1 METIISFFGYVPPSR
16 RCCFLLIV
24 QQCMLTKREYAEL
37 QPTNWY
43 PVSNSSWGPNMS
55 QVVRPFWRRKANKW
69 KVTRS
74 VKGKSVRGISFSQI
88 VASFCRFKK
97 LSYLWYL
104 LYLFMIK
111 KVSPYCWW
119 IHSQPRR
126 WRRWLYLL
134 SSSTTACYYEWIY
147 MHSSV
152 RIFIAW

>member
-1 METIISFFGYVPPSR
+1 METIISFFGYAPPSR

-37 QPTNWY
+37 QPTYWY
-43 PVSNSSWGPNMS
+43 PVSNSSWGPDMS
-55 QVVRPFWRRKANKW
+55 QAARPFWRRKANKW

-74 VKGKSVRGISFSQI
+74 VKGKSVRGISFSQV
-88 VASFCRFKK
+88 VAPFCRFKK

-111 KVSPYCWW
+111 KVSTVGGSIASHDGGGVDCS
-119 IHSQPRR
+119 I
-126 WRRWLYLL
+126 L